1 MYICRILK
9 EDNEKKYFLNN
20 ELSRLW
26 RNEVG
31 VKKRERTRQQAAERK
46 QAQKLLLIKV
56 KF

>member
-1 MYICRILK
+1 MYICSIFK
-9 EDNEKKYFLNN
+9 EDKFQSN